1 METTV
6 KLTFVT
12 VNRNGMNVYKAS
24 DDASRT
30 VLMNAIGSNKYVYK
44 SGDDVCVLSE
54 SYWPE
59 TIEAIVKDKSVYVPQ
74 DETVTARLQE
84 SYRINEVAKGFV
96 GSSMDRRFIKE
107 VLQAEANEAR
117 LQSYLNEVKSKL
129 SADEVLERAMKLK
142 NERLT
147 AMKTAYYNRDKF

>member
-54 SYWPE
+54 SYWSE

-74 DETVTARLQE
+74 DETVTSRLQE
-84 SYRINEVAKGFV
+84 SYRINEVAKGIC
-96 GSSMDRRFIKE
+96 RFI
-107 VLQAEANEAR
+107 
-117 LQSYLNEVKSKL
+117 
-129 SADEVLERAMKLK
+129 D
-142 NERLT
+142 
-147 AMKTAYYNRDKF
+147 

>member
-6 KLTFVT
+6 KMTFVA

-24 DDASRT
+24 DDASRE
-30 VLMNAIGSNKYVYK
+30 VLINLVGNNKYVYK

-59 TIEAIVKDKSVYVPQ
+59 TIEAVVRSKSVYVPQ
-74 DETVTARLQE
+74 DETIIARIQE
-84 SYRINEVAKGFV
+84 ANRINVVAKGFV
-96 GSSMDRRFIKE
+96 GSSTDRRFIKE
-107 VLQAEANEAR
+107 VLQSDANEAR
-117 LQSYLNEVKSKL
+117 LESYLGEVKSKL
-129 SADEVLERAMKLK
+129 SANEVLERAMKLK

>member
-30 VLMNAIGSNKYVYK
+30 VLMNTIGSNKYVYK

-54 SYWPE
+54 SY
-59 TIEAIVKDKSVYVPQ
+59 
-74 DETVTARLQE
+74 
-84 SYRINEVAKGFV
+84 
-96 GSSMDRRFIKE
+96 
-107 VLQAEANEAR
+107 
-117 LQSYLNEVKSKL
+117 L
-129 SADEVLERAMKLK
+129 S
-142 NERLT
+142 
-147 AMKTAYYNRDKF
+147 